1 MIATLR
7 ASVGAKLRA
16 LFKTEFARSVAVLTG
31 GTASAQA
38 LPILVTPL
46 LTRLYRPDDFGTLG
60 VFSAILGVMAVVV
73 GGQYETAIPIPKEDE
88 TAANLL
94 GVALLCVALTTGVS
108 AIAVA
113 FFGDEI
119 AGLVRQRALGGL
131 LWLLPIGLGGVG
143 AYVTLQFWAVRNR
156 AFPRIARTRVTQAS
170 GGVVIQLLLGWG
182 GAAALGLITGQIF
195 TGCAGFLGLGRGA
208 LKEDRRSLRT
218 ITLGGMRKAA
228 AEFRRFPMYT
238 APEAFANS
246 AAIQVPFLLVAQHAP
261 GAEVGF
267 LMLGMRLMQAPLS
280 LIGSSVSQV
289 YYAHAVTEHRE
300 GRLPGFTADVIG
312 KLAGVGV
319 GPMVFV
325 GILAPWVCEPVFG
338 AGWQRAGVL
347 IAWMTP
353 WFVFQFLSSPISQV
367 LYVTS
372 HQLAAMILQT
382 SGLIL
387 RVAVVLVAASAVGGN
402 RAAEGY
408 AVSGFVFYLVYLVV
422 ICRVAGV
429 SIELLNASC
438 RRATVSACYWA
449 IGGIAVASLIRTLA

>member
-1 MIATLR
+1 MTADFR
-7 ASVGAKLRA
+7 ASLSLRLQA
-16 LFKTEFARSVAVLTG
+16 LLKTDFLRSVAVLTG

-38 LPILVTPL
+38 LPILITPL
-46 LTRLYRPDDFGTLG
+46 LTRIYTPYDFSTLG
-60 VFSAILGVMAVVV
+60 VFLAVLGVMAVIV
-73 GGQYETAIPIPKEDE
+73 GGQYETAIPIPKQDE

-113 FFGDEI
+113 FFRDEI
-119 AGLVRQRALGGL
+119 ADLVRQRALAGL
-131 LWLLPIGLGGVG
+131 LWLLPIGLGGAG

-156 AFPRIARTRVTQAS
+156 AFPRIARTRLTQAS
-170 GGVVIQLLLGWG
+170 GGAVIQLFLGWG
-182 GAAALGLITGQIF
+182 GAGALGLITGQLF
-195 TGCAGFLGLGRGA
+195 MSGAGFLGLGRGA
-208 LKEDRRSLRT
+208 LKEDSLALRK
-218 ITLGGMRKAA
+218 ITLSGMRKAA
-228 AEFRRFPMYT
+228 ADFRRFPMYT
-238 APEAFANS
+238 APEAFANA

-312 KLAGVGV
+312 KLASVGV
-319 GPMVFV
+319 GPMIFA
-325 GILAPWVCEPVFG
+325 GILAPWVCGPVFG
-338 AGWQRAGVL
+338 TGWQRAGVL

-353 WFVFQFLSSPISQV
+353 WFVFQFLSSPVSQV

-372 HQLAAMILQT
+372 HQLTAMILQT

-387 RVAVVLVAASAVGGN
+387 RVAIVLVAATGVGGH
-402 RAAEGY
+402 RVAEGY

-429 SIELLNASC
+429 SMRLLTTSC
-438 RRATVSACYWA
+438 RPATVSAFYWT
-449 IGGIAVASLIRTLA
+449 IGGLAVASLIRTLA